1 MEDGRTCADV
11 DECEGPDPCSHECI
25 NKPGS
30 YRCDCYPGYVMEADG
45 HHCKIRG
52 KVL

>member
-1 MEDGRTCADV
+1 MEDGRTCVDV
-11 DECEGPDPCSHECI
+11 DECEGPDVCSHLCI
-25 NKPGS
+25 NSPGS
-30 YRCDCYPGYVMEADG
+30 YHCDCHPGYVMEANG